1 MTTIEAILDDVL
13 RREGGYSDH
22 LADGGGPTNYGI
34 TANTLGQFRQSGR
47 RATRAEV
54 QKLTEAEAREIYR
67 RQFVLAPRLDRVPD
81 ERLRALLV
89 DFGTHSGPVRA
100 VKALQHALDVPIDG
114 VIGTQTLAALAGAD
128 ADTVYRSVLRERGE
142 LLAAILHRDPT
153 QWVFAA
159 GWLRRLMEF
168 V

>member
-1 MTTIEAILDDVL
+1 MTIEAILDDVL

-34 TANTLGQFRQSGR
+34 TANVLGQYRQWGR

-54 QKLTEAEAREIYR
+54 QQLTEAEAREIYR
-67 RQFVLAPRLDRVPD
+67 RQFVSAPRLDRVPD

-89 DFGTHSGPVRA
+89 DFGVHSGPTRA
-100 VKALQHALDVPIDG
+100 VKALQGALDVPMDG
-114 VIGTQTLAALAGAD
+114 VIGRQTLTALAGAD

-153 QWVFAA
+153 QRVFAA

>member
-1 MTTIEAILDDVL
+1 MTIEAILDDVL

-34 TANTLGQFRQSGR
+34 TANVLGQFRQWGR

-54 QKLTEAEAREIYR
+54 QQLTEAEAREIYH
-67 RQFVLAPRLDRVPD
+67 RQFVSAPRLDRVPD
-81 ERLRALLV
+81 ERLMALLV
-89 DFGTHSGPVRA
+89 DFGVHSGPMRA
-100 VKALQHALDVPIDG
+100 VKALQHALDVPMDG
-114 VIGTQTLAALAGAD
+114 VIGRQTLTALAGAN
-128 ADTVYRSVLRERGE
+128 AEAVYRSVLRERGE
-142 LLAAILHRDPT
+142 LLAAILHRDST
-153 QWVFAA
+153 QRIFAA

>member
-1 MTTIEAILDDVL
+1 VTIDSILDDVL

-34 TANTLGQFRQSGR
+34 TANVLGQFRQWGR

-54 QKLTEAEAREIYR
+54 QALTEAEAREIYR
-67 RQFVLAPRLDRVPD
+67 RQFVAAPRFDRVPD

-89 DFGTHSGPVRA
+89 DFGVHSGPVRA
-100 VKALQHALDVPIDG
+100 VKALQHALDVPMDG
-114 VIGTQTLAALAGAD
+114 VIGRQTLTALAGAD
-128 ADTVYRSVLRERGE
+128 VEAVYRSVLRERGE

-153 QWVFAA
+153 QRVFSS
-159 GWLRRLMEF
+159 GWIRRLMEF

>member
-1 MTTIEAILDDVL
+1 MTSDQIIDEIIA
-13 RREGGYSDH
+13 REGGFSDRVQ
-22 LADGGGPTNYGI
+22 DRGSYTNYGI
-34 TANTLGQFRQSGR
+34 TANVLGQFRQWGR

-54 QKLTEAEAREIYR
+54 QGLTAAEAREIYR
-67 RQFVLAPRLDRVPD
+67 RQFVSAPRFDRVPD

-89 DFGTHSGPVRA
+89 DFGVHSGPVRA

-114 VIGTQTLAALAGAD
+114 VIGAQTLTALAGAD
-128 ADTVYRSVLRERGE
+128 AEAVYRSVLRERGE

-153 QWVFAA
+153 QRVFSS